1 MDYKSTL
8 NLPTTSFPMKGNL
21 PVREPETLARWE
33 EQGLYEKI
41 RAEVKGRPLYIL
53 HDGPPYANGHL
64 HLGHA
69 VNKVLKDIIVKAKT
83 MQGYDA
89 PFLPGWDCH
98 GLPIEHQVLKNLGGK
113 RKELSNQK
121 IRGMCRDYAQKYVDL
136 QRDEFKRLG
145 VWGDWE
151 HAYVTMTPDYEAS
164 ILRELA
170 KFVDRGMIYRG
181 KKPVFWCGSCE
192 TALAEAEVEYD
203 DHVSPS
209 IYVKF
214 SLLDVPDW
222 LKATIGDRK
231 ASFVIWTTTPWT
243 LVANQAVCLHPEF
256 DYAVVNVGDD
266 ESWIIAE
273 ACLPLVSS
281 AIKLPDLSATSTY
294 KGTKFEGRMCRHPLS
309 SLSGEEQGRGKSSVV
324 ILGRHVT
331 TEQGTGCVHT
341 APGHGQDDYAVGRQ
355 YGLEPWAPVDHMGR
369 FIMSDI
375 PEDVGILF
383 EHSPRVLDANGR
395 IIEALRERGTLVHA
409 DTIDHSYPHCWRC
422 KKPIIFRATE
432 QWFVSM
438 EQNQLR
444 AKALE
449 QVRKVQWIPPW
460 GQDRMSGT
468 IEARPDW
475 CLSRQRVW
483 GVPIPAFR
491 CAGCHETILEA
502 DHINHVADLV
512 SKEGAGIWFDQPAP
526 TFLPHAFS
534 CPTPDCGQST
544 WEKTADILDVWFES
558 GVTHAAVLKPR
569 GQWWPADL
577 YLEGSDQHR
586 GWFQS
591 SLLAGMVADDQA
603 PYRAVLTHGFVVDG
617 EGKKMSKSAGNVI
630 SPQEVIKQY
639 GSEILRLWIAAQNY
653 REDIRI
659 SPEILK
665 QQADAYRKIRNTFRF
680 MLGNVADFDPDT
692 DRVPYQQLFDID
704 RWALL
709 RLHECIERV
718 TRAYDEFEFH
728 LIFHRVNQ
736 FFVVDLS
743 AIYFDVLK
751 DRLYTFGKSSQGRRA
766 AQTVIY
772 EIVMAVMKLLAPIL
786 SFTIDEVERELPDRL
801 RRGPGVF
808 MSHFPSVC
816 AEYRDPE
823 LSKRWDQLLA
833 IRSEVSG
840 KLEDARRNQIIG
852 SPLEAKV
859 ALYAD
864 APLMEFLNKTSE
876 EHVPLFIVSQL
887 TRAPMSACPA
897 TVPVVA
903 LADPESDAVLK
914 LGIEVTR
921 AAGTK
926 CVRCWMYHLTLGS
939 DANHPEL
946 CDRCV
951 DAITMHS
958 ETTA

>member
-21 PVREPETLARWE
+21 PVREPETIARWE
-33 EQGLYEKI
+33 EENIYEKI
-41 RAEVKGRPLYIL
+41 RVAVQGRPLYIL

-69 VNKVLKDIIVKAKT
+69 VNKVLKDIILKAKT

-98 GLPIEHQVLKNLGGK
+98 GLPIEHQVLKDLGGK

-121 IRGMCRDYAQKYVDL
+121 IREMCRDYAEKYVHL
-136 QRDEFKRLG
+136 QRDEFIRLG
-145 VWGDWE
+145 VWGDWTNP
-151 HAYVTMTPDYEAS
+151 YLTMAPDYEAT

-170 KFVDRGMIYRG
+170 KFVDRGMVYRG
-181 KKPVFWCGSCE
+181 KRPVFWCISCE

-214 SLLDVPDW
+214 SLLNVPDW
-222 LKATIGDRK
+222 LKTTVGNRK
-231 ASFVIWTTTPWT
+231 VSFVIWTTTPWT

-256 DYAVVNVGDD
+256 DYATVNVGES
-266 ESWIIAE
+266 ESWIIAK
-273 ACLPLVSS
+273 ACLPLLAS
-281 AIKLPDLSATSTY
+281 ALNLPDLVATATY
-294 KGTKFEGRMCRHPLS
+294 AGARFESLMCRHPLRS
-309 SLSGEEQGRGKSSVV
+309 SFGDELGKGKSSVV
-324 ILGRHVT
+324 ILGRHVAL
-331 TEQGTGCVHT
+331 EQGTGCVHT
-341 APGHGQDDYAVGRQ
+341 APGHGQEDYAVGKQ

-369 FIMSDI
+369 FTSDI
-375 PEDVGILF
+375 PDEVNFLF
-383 EHSPRVLDANGR
+383 PSRVLNANES
-395 IIEALRERGTLVHA
+395 IIDTLRERETLVHVA
-409 DTIDHSYPHCWRC
+409 TIDHSYPHCWRC
-422 KKPIIFRATE
+422 RKPIIFRATE
-432 QWFVSM
+432 QWFVAM
-438 EQNQLR
+438 EKNQLR
-444 AKALE
+444 SKTLE

-460 GQDRMSGT
+460 GEDRMSGT

-491 CAGCHETILEA
+491 CVACHETVMEA

-512 SKEGAGIWFDQPAP
+512 SKEGAGIWFSQPVS
-526 TFLPHAFS
+526 TFLPDALA
-534 CPTPDCGQST
+534 CPNPNCGQSK
-544 WEKTADILDVWFES
+544 WELTADILDVWFES

-569 GQWWPADL
+569 EHWWPADL

-591 SLLAGMVADDQA
+591 SLLVGMVADDKA

-617 EGKKMSKSAGNVI
+617 EGKKMSKSARNVI
-630 SPQEVIKQY
+630 SPQKVIKEY

-659 SPEILK
+659 SSDILK

-680 MLGNVADFDPDT
+680 MLGNIADFNLDT
-692 DRVPYQQLFDID
+692 DRVSYEHLFDID

-718 TRAYDEFEFH
+718 IRAYDEFEFH

-751 DRLYTFGKSSQGRRA
+751 DRLYTFGQASRGRRA
-766 AQTVIY
+766 AQTVMY
-772 EIVMAVMKLLAPIL
+772 EILTAVMKLLAPIL
-786 SFTIDEVERELPDRL
+786 PFTVDEVERALPSHL
-801 RRGPGVF
+801 RQCPEVF
-808 MSHFPSVC
+808 LSHFPIVC
-816 AEYRDPE
+816 AEYRDYE
-823 LSKRWDQLLA
+823 LSKRWNRLLA
-833 IRSEVSG
+833 IRNEVSG
-840 KLEDARRNQIIG
+840 KLEDARRNNIIG

-859 ALYAD
+859 VLYAD
-864 APLMEFLNKTSE
+864 SQLMEFLDETSQE
-876 EHVPLFIVSQL
+876 LTPLFIVSQL
-887 TRAPMSACPA
+887 TVLPMSACPV
-897 TVPVVA
+897 TLPLVV
-903 LADPESDAVLK
+903 LAHPDSDEVLK
-914 LGIEVTR
+914 LGIEIAR
-921 AAGTK
+921 AEGSK

-939 DANHPEL
+939 NADHPNL
-946 CDRCV
+946 CARCV
-951 DAITMHS
+951 DAIIMRS
-958 ETTA
+958 KENA

>member
-21 PVREPETLARWE
+21 PVREPEALARWE
-33 EQGLYEKI
+33 EQGLYERI
-41 RAEVKGRPLYIL
+41 RAAVKGRPLYIL

-98 GLPIEHQVLKNLGGK
+98 GLPIEHQVLKDLGGK

-121 IRGMCRDYAQKYVDL
+121 IREMCRDYAQKYVDL

-151 HAYVTMTPDYEAS
+151 HSYVTMTPDYEAN

-170 KFVDRGMIYRG
+170 TFVGRGMIYRG
-181 KKPVFWCGSCE
+181 KKPVFWCSSCE

-203 DHVSPS
+203 DRVSPS

-222 LKATIGDRK
+222 LKSTVGDRK
-231 ASFVIWTTTPWT
+231 VSFVIWTTTPWT

-256 DYAVVNVGDD
+256 EYAIVNVGEG

-273 ACLPLVSS
+273 GCLPLVSS
-281 AIKLPDLSATSTY
+281 ATKLPDYAATSTY
-294 KGTKFEGRMCRHPLS
+294 KGTKFEGLICRHPLRS
-309 SLSGEEQGRGKSSVV
+309 SPGDELGKGKSSLV

-331 TEQGTGCVHT
+331 LEQGTGCVHT
-341 APGHGQDDYAVGRQ
+341 APGHGQEDYDVGRQ

-369 FIMSDI
+369 FTSDI
-375 PEDVGILF
+375 SDEVNFLV
-383 EHSPRVLDANGR
+383 SSRVLDANEK
-395 IIEALRERGTLVHA
+395 IIDALRARGTLVHA
-409 DTIDHSYPHCWRC
+409 DTIGHSYPHCWRC

-438 EQNQLR
+438 EKNELR
-444 AKALE
+444 SKALE
-449 QVRKVQWIPPW
+449 QVKTVQWIPPW

-491 CAGCHETILEA
+491 CAACRETVLEK
-502 DHINHVADLV
+502 DHINYVADLV
-512 SKEGAGIWFDQPAP
+512 NKGGAGIWFDQPAS
-526 TFLPHAFS
+526 TFLPHSFS
-534 CPTPDCGQST
+534 CPNPDCGQSV
-544 WEKTADILDVWFES
+544 WEKTVDILDVWFES
-558 GVTHAAVLKPR
+558 GVTFAAVLKPR
-569 GQWWPADL
+569 EQWWPADL

-591 SLLAGMVADDQA
+591 SLLAGMVADNRA

-639 GSEILRLWIAAQNY
+639 GSEILRLWVAAQNY

-659 SPEILK
+659 SPDILK
-665 QQADAYRKIRNTFRF
+665 QQADAYRKMRNTLRF
-680 MLGNVADFDPDT
+680 MLGNLADFDPDT
-692 DRVPYQQLFDID
+692 DRVSYTQLFDID

-709 RLHECIERV
+709 RLQECIERV
-718 TRAYDEFEFH
+718 TKAYDEFEFH
-728 LIFHRVNQ
+728 LIFHRINQ

-751 DRLYTFGKSSQGRRA
+751 DRLYTFGRASHGRRA
-766 AQTVIY
+766 AQTVIH
-772 EIVMAVMKLLAPIL
+772 EILTASMKLLAPIL
-786 SFTIDEVERELPDRL
+786 SFTIDEVERVLPDRL
-801 RRGPGVF
+801 RQDPGVF

-816 AEYRDPE
+816 AEYQDPE
-823 LSKRWDQLLA
+823 LSKRWDRLLA
-833 IRSEVSG
+833 IRCEVSG
-840 KLEDARRNQIIG
+840 KLEDARRNQTIG

-859 ALYAD
+859 TLYAD
-864 APLMEFLNKTSE
+864 SALMEFLNQTSE
-876 EHVPLFIVSQL
+876 ELVPLFIVSQL
-887 TRAPMSACPA
+887 TLAPMSACPA
-897 TVPVVA
+897 IVPVVA
-903 LADPESDAVLK
+903 LADPDGDAVQK

-921 AAGTK
+921 ASGTK

-939 DANHPEL
+939 HADHPEL

-951 DAITMHS
+951 DAVVTCSDIN
-958 ETTA
+958 A